1 MELGYIL
8 GGVFYKTLYKIMEQG
23 LYNGVKINFI
33 ALSSELSY
41 DERHY
46 LVYFN
51 NSLWRARQ
59 TIKMSTLE
67 KGDIIVTDKVV
78 DASIPEYDKLLENGK
93 KI

>member
-1 MELGYIL
+1 
-8 GGVFYKTLYKIMEQG
+8 MEQG
-23 LYNGVKINFI
+23 LHNGVKINFI
-33 ALSSELSY
+33 VLSSELDY
-41 DERHY
+41 DGRHY

-51 NSLWRARQ
+51 NSLWRAKQ
-59 TIKMSTLE
+59 AIKMSTLE